1 MDRPLNRA
9 LRILQVTKS
18 TGGSAQY
25 VRLLARGLDPDQ
37 FSQTVVCLS
46 DGNQAFA
53 AELRGTMHLSTFNL
67 EMRRFAIDPISDLRV
82 YFALRQIIRHGG
94 FNLIHGHASKPGFL
108 TRLAARG
115 SGIPVIY
122 TPHCFSFHA
131 GVGRIQSLV
140 FASLEGWAARHMTSR
155 ILTVSDG
162 ERQLALDRGVGTPEQ
177 FVAIHTGINFD
188 AFQSTGD
195 RKRLRSGFGVPDNA
209 FLVGTVG
216 RLTEAKVPLELVRV
230 AARVRAE
237 HEDVHFVW
245 VGSGSLEKA
254 AKSLTSDLGL
264 DSHFHFPGE
273 RRDVPQIL
281 HALDCF
287 VLPSRWEGF
296 PIALLEAMAAG
307 LPIVATDIPGTN
319 EAVRSGQEGWLV
331 PYGDLEAMGA
341 CIVDLFQNRDRA
353 ISFGRAGQE
362 RVRREFSID
371 SMLHSIEL
379 LYQEV
384 ASGKV
389 NP

>member
-18 TGGSAQY
+18 TGGAAQY
-25 VRLLARGLDPDQ
+25 VRLLVQGLDPDK

-46 DGNQAFA
+46 EGNQAFA
-53 AELRGTMHLSTFNL
+53 EELRRRMHVSTFNL
-67 EMRRFAIDPISDLRV
+67 EMRRFEIDPISDLRV
-82 YFALRQIIRHGG
+82 YFALRQIIRQGG
-94 FNLIHGHASKPGFL
+94 FDLIHGHTSIAGFL
-108 TRLAARG
+108 VRLAARG
-115 SGIPVIY
+115 SGTPVIY

-140 FASLEGWAARHMTSR
+140 FASLEGWAARHVTSR

-162 ERQLALDRGVGTPEQ
+162 ERQLALDRGVGTAEQ
-177 FVAIHTGINFD
+177 FVTVHTGINFD
-188 AFQSTGD
+188 AFQATGD
-195 RKRLRSGFGVPDNA
+195 PRRLRSGFGVPEGA

-216 RLTEAKVPLELVRV
+216 RLTEAKVPLDLVRV
-230 AARVRAE
+230 AARIHAE
-237 HEDVHFVW
+237 REDVHFVW
-245 VGSGSLEKA
+245 VGAGSLEPA
-254 AKSLTSDLGL
+254 ARALASQLGL
-264 DSHFHFPGE
+264 DSHFHFLGE

-296 PIALLEAMAAG
+296 PIVLLEAMAAG
-307 LPIVATDIPGTN
+307 LPVVATDIPGIN
-319 EAVRSGQEGWLV
+319 EAVRSGEEGWLV
-331 PYGDLEAMGA
+331 PAGDLEALRS
-341 CIVDLFQNRDRA
+341 CIVDLVQNRDRA

-362 RVRREFSID
+362 KVRKEFSID
-371 SMLHSIEL
+371 SMLHSIGL